1 MYPTLKLLDAGT
13 DAAVRI
19 APDEPPPTMIPW
31 KIPNKEIKLG
41 AGARSGKRQLVSVS
55 KVSKAE
61 LEAGF
66 NHGLCGVA
74 YGLPPGIVWQVPG
87 IELCFWVGRGANM
100 R

>member
-55 KVSKAE
+55 KAE

-74 YGLPPGIVWQVPG
+74 YGLPQRNR
-87 IELCFWVGRGANM
+87 LAGARHWAM
-100 R
+100 LLGSERRKHEVK